1 MPWAFLSAAG
11 ALTGAFLS
19 VPAEPVRSWTSGSGV
34 TEPGSGRAVPR
45 AWAGL
50 PAVGE
55 GGAVVDGQHG
65 LGVVPLPERLPDL
78 GAFGDPVLL
87 LGGQQRERRLHLA
100 ATAATELTADD
111 RGDRDQVGQ
120 LERLDLTD
128 VGDRVDLAGE
138 DVLAGE
144 VAALLGLVAVRVDA
158 VDIRLRVG
166 HGLLTAGALMGPDVR
181 DLGFEIGLGVRGLR
195 PELLLKPLVGECAT
209 GERGQFAAP
218 DVPEEV
224 HQPEPV
230 LPGRIAAWPNSV
242 P

>member
-1 MPWAFLSAAG
+1 M
-11 ALTGAFLS
+11 
-19 VPAEPVRSWTSGSGV
+19 
-34 TEPGSGRAVPR
+34 
-45 AWAGL
+45 
-50 PAVGE
+50 
-55 GGAVVDGQHG
+55 DGQHG

-87 LGGQQRERRLHLA
+87 LGGQQRECRLHFA

-111 RGDRDQVGQ
+111 RGDGDQVGQ

-166 HGLLTAGALMGPDVR
+166 HGLLTARALMGPDVR

-195 PELLLKPLVGECAT
+195 PELLLETLVGECAGRQ
-209 GERGQFAAP
+209 GEVSSPRPMCRKRSISQSRSCPAAYP
-218 DVPEEV
+218 
-224 HQPEPV
+224 
-230 LPGRIAAWPNSV
+230 APNSV